1 MVVSKRRDSVSSDR
15 RLRLVDEGAYPGLA
29 ARVGADRSA
38 AHPDRVPVLELHE
51 GGHADEVVQRLLSEE
66 EVAQGVEDRLAAV
79 YLDRLDLVRPVAHD
93 QVGARVDGRVSDG
106 HLVVGRLD
114 AAGYAPMEG
123 GDEEVDALPQR
134 RDVAPERVQILGVG
148 PRHDDRRPARH
159 LGDALV
165 GPVGG
170 VGEYR
175 GDSGAA
181 VRGLV
186 AEGPEHGRVLQE
198 AEPDAVALD
207 DGGRAGGGPVGP
219 RAGVGDPHLVQPRH
233 RRHDGL
239 GAEVHVVGAS
249 QGVEAA
255 VHEGGRRLGPDVV
268 PAGLV
273 VHRDGR
279 IVQAP
284 FEIAEDD
291 VGLAQ
296 NVSDQ
301 GERLRRVSDVPKVNV
316 ARQNE
321 RLSHA
326 SLLAGPAVVRIIAE
340 APARRRRPSGR
351 PVRPGPC
358 VERSTRA
365 RWRPGRPG
373 TRATWAGRAAEAA
386 RPGE

>member
-1 MVVSKRRDSVSSDR
+1 
-15 RLRLVDEGAYPGLA
+15 
-29 ARVGADRSA
+29 
-38 AHPDRVPVLELHE
+38 
-51 GGHADEVVQRLLSEE
+51 
-66 EVAQGVEDRLAAV
+66 
-79 YLDRLDLVRPVAHD
+79 
-93 QVGARVDGRVSDG
+93 
-106 HLVVGRLD
+106 
-114 AAGYAPMEG
+114 MEG
-123 GDEEVDALPQR
+123 GDQEVDALPQR
-134 RDVAPERVQILGVG
+134 RDVAPERVQVLGVG

-207 DGGRAGGGPVGP
+207 DRGRAGGGPVGP

-316 ARQNE
+316 ARQDE
-321 RLSHA
+321 CLSHV
-326 SLLAGPAVVRIIAE
+326 SLLAGPAVARIIAE
-340 APARRRRPSGR
+340 APARCRRPSGR

>member
-1 MVVSKRRDSVSSDR
+1 MVVSKRRDSVSSDFPASGSSTKAR
-15 RLRLVDEGAYPGLA
+15 IRVWLRGLG
-29 ARVGADRSA
+29 RTGSA
-38 AHPDRVPVLELHE
+38 AHLDGVAVLELHE

-66 EVAQGVEDRLAAV
+66 EVAQGVEDRPAAV

-106 HLVVGRLD
+106 HLVVGGLD
-114 AAGYAPMEG
+114 AARYAPVEG

-134 RDVAPERVQILGVG
+134 RDVAPERVQVLGVG
-148 PRHDDRRPARH
+148 PRHDDRRPAGH
-159 LGDALV
+159 LGDAGV
-165 GPVGG
+165 GPVCG

-198 AEPDAVALD
+198 AEPDAAALD
-207 DGGRAGGGPVGP
+207 DRGRAGGGPVGP

-239 GAEVHVVGAS
+239 GAEVHVVGAPE
-249 QGVEAA
+249 GVEAA
-255 VHEGGRRLGPDVV
+255 VHEGRRWLRPDVV

-291 VGLAQ
+291 VGARP
-296 NVSDQ
+296 
-301 GERLRRVSDVPKVNV
+301 ERL
-316 ARQNE
+316 
-321 RLSHA
+321 
-326 SLLAGPAVVRIIAE
+326 
-340 APARRRRPSGR
+340 
-351 PVRPGPC
+351 
-358 VERSTRA
+358 
-365 RWRPGRPG
+365 
-373 TRATWAGRAAEAA
+373 
-386 RPGE
+386 